1 MQVFPKLIYLSL
13 SIPPSTPDLAKF
25 DNSVARP
32 PAKCKECKLG
42 LAWLVGDMFQK
53 HTEKLFAEFWVEIL
67 GFVDNRAH
75 ALLFRDD
82 YEYTRSTQNESPITQ
97 NPPKIAEY
105 WKTWEENS
113 VSFHFVP
120 LSQVRQPGQPP
131 SPYTGWP
138 PARKCGKAW
147 RGEEPFT
154 DPIWENSWK
163 ARIAIARKEQEKTVS
178 TSAKQQ
184 RKKRIRN
191 FNNPSLIILIR
202 FLMP

>member
-1 MQVFPKLIYLSL
+1 MLPDPLQSAKNSNWVWHDWWQICYNVSQTYRQNYLLNFELI
-13 SIPPSTPDLAKF
+13 F
-25 DNSVARP
+25 SVSWTTVHPRY
-32 PAKCKECKLG
+32 
-42 LAWLVGDMFQK
+42 
-53 HTEKLFAEFWVEIL
+53 LFAMI
-67 GFVDNRAH
+67 AS
-75 ALLFRDD
+75 
-82 YEYTRSTQNESPITQ
+82 TRSTQNESPITQ
-97 NPPKIAEY
+97 NPQKIAEY

-138 PARKCGKAW
+138 PARKCGEAW

-154 DPIWENSWK
+154 DPIWENYWK
-163 ARIAIARKEQEKTVS
+163 ARIAIARKEQKKTVS

-202 FLMP
+202 F